1 MIPSPHAFAQL
12 KYCILHVCGGDP
24 VMENLKPASKLY
36 SPRVWRWS
44 YHVQLQSH
52 RRHVFSTCVE
62 VIPKSSGLVS
72 AILCILHVCGGDPKK
87 KPPKN
92 FWSLYSPRVWRWSP
106 SQNIVKQLHPVFS
119 TYVEVILFPHTLH
132 SADLSILHVCGG
144 DPISSSSYKNINMY
158 SPRMWRYCYIGIP
171 EEIMNVIIR
180 DHKEKF

>member
-1 MIPSPHAFAQL
+1 MLALLVGQQVVFSTCVEVIQRNTPETKTNSG
-12 KYCILHVCGGDP
+12 ILHVCGGDP
-24 VMENLKPASKLY
+24 SLN
-36 SPRVWRWS
+36 
-44 YHVQLQSH
+44 
-52 RRHVFSTCVE
+52 STT
-62 VIPKSSGLVS
+62 
-72 AILCILHVCGGDPKK
+72 
-87 KPPKN
+87 KN
-92 FWSLYSPRVWRWSP
+92 ISRYSPRVWRWSP